1 MALAFSNRSL
11 RSPLPSFLRKPES
24 SSFEFRRTS
33 IYVGAIVFLSLLS
46 CSLPKPNP
54 FLEGPKLRS
63 FEQAGPLT
71 VYNRNNL
78 FDYMN
83 GEAEAYFPFGFHLL
97 YVSIF
102 STEKT
107 DSRMVLE
114 IYDMNTPQGAGGILK
129 KYSGEGGS
137 SLPGTG
143 DAAWSDKGIVL
154 LRQGNYFMRIFPDP
168 SPENEVKPTMQEMID
183 LARQIVLL
191 F

>member
-1 MALAFSNRSL
+1 MALAFLKKSFKP
-11 RSPLPSFLRKPES
+11 PLPSFPRRRES
-24 SSFEFRRTS
+24 SAFEFRGTS
-33 IYVGAIVFLSLLS
+33 IYVGVIVFLSLLS